1 MKKIILYTFISLF
14 SCLSFSQNLAN
25 QIQNQSF
32 KEYNVF
38 TVSNEAIDSS
48 LRAVATD
55 IEALN
60 VDESVLLDLH
70 NNKPE
75 FIKFQLVHGTETL
88 LVKMQRQDILANNF
102 KIRNQNDDILKYE
115 PGLYYRGIVNN
126 DSESLVVFNFFDES
140 VNAVISIPS
149 DGNRNIGQL
158 ENSNQYVIYTD
169 STMSVTQDFQ
179 CQVDEIE
186 QEADYLSQNEALNSA
201 PSSVNCI
208 RVFYELTNDL
218 YVANS
223 ESVSSTMNWLTSVH
237 NIVATL
243 YSDEGI
249 PTALSDVLIWQEE
262 DPYVG
267 GNLDKLEFF
276 RSNRIAFDGDIGH
289 LLDLPVSGGV
299 AYLNTLCSTSRYA
312 FSGVSMSFLQLPTY
326 SWTVNV
332 IAHEMGHSLGSPHT
346 HACFWNGDNTAIDS
360 CGPNNGYSEGCDN
373 GPIPSN
379 GGTIMSYCHL
389 DSTGVNLANGFH
401 PQVSAY
407 LNSNIDTKSCLGSDC
422 IESCVQTIA
431 GVSASQ
437 TDINA
442 LTINIDDV
450 IANSWDYRVFEIN
463 TLPDPFTMT
472 NSNSFIYNIIIQPNT
487 YYVVQVLSNCSNG
500 SNGSFF
506 NLLYLT
512 DDDDW
517 CSGATFTDDGGLG
530 LNYQDNQYF
539 EKTFYP
545 DTFGKITFN
554 INDFNLEEDFDFMT
568 IYDGESTDAPIF
580 ADGDRLSGSSLTT
593 SFFQAT
599 NAVGAITVKFTSD
612 SFVNEPG
619 WDITVSCATLS
630 NEEFSERYFSIF
642 PNPVNS
648 ELNLKS
654 VIPLDNMIIYDIN
667 GRIVFQKTLSEQL
680 NTKVDLSQLNSG
692 VYLMRVTKGKSSIIK
707 RIIKR

>member
-14 SCLSFSQNLAN
+14 SSISFSQNLT
-25 QIQNQSF
+25 QQNQSF

-38 TVSNEAIDSS
+38 GVSNEEIDSS
-48 LRAVATD
+48 LRAIAKD

-60 VDESVLLDLH
+60 VDESVLLDLQ

-75 FIKFQLVHGTETL
+75 FIKFQLVHGAETL
-88 LVKMQRQDILANNF
+88 LVKMQRQDILANDL
-102 KIRNQNDDILKYE
+102 KIRNQNGEILKYA
-115 PGLYYRGIVNN
+115 PGLYYRGIVNS
-126 DSESLVVFNFFDES
+126 DSKSLVVFNFFSKS
-140 VNAVISIPS
+140 VNGLISMPG

-158 ENSNQYVIYTD
+158 DNSNQYVIYTD
-169 STMSVTQDFQ
+169 SKMSVTQDFQ
-179 CQVDEIE
+179 CQVDELE
-186 QEADYLSQNEALNSA
+186 QESDFLPQNEALSSA

-208 RVFYELTNDL
+208 RVFYELTNDI

-243 YSDEGI
+243 YSNESI
-249 PTALSDVLIWQEE
+249 PTSLSDVLIWQEE

-267 GNLDKLEFF
+267 GNLDKLQFF
-276 RSNRIAFDGDIGH
+276 RSNRTAFDGDIGH

-299 AYLNTLCSTSRYA
+299 AYLNTLCSSARYA
-312 FSGVSMSFLQLPTY
+312 FSGVSMSFSQLPTY

-346 HACFWNGDNTAIDS
+346 HACFWNGDNTAIDA

-407 LNSNIDTKSCLGSDC
+407 LNSNIDSKSCLGTDC

-431 GVSASQ
+431 GVSASE
-437 TDINA
+437 TGVNA
-442 LTINIDDV
+442 FTINIDDV
-450 IANSWDYRVFEIN
+450 IANSWDYRVFELN
-463 TLPDPFTMT
+463 TTPDPFTTT
-472 NSNSFIYNIIIQPNT
+472 NSNSFVYNITTQPNT

-512 DDDDW
+512 DVDDW

-545 DTFGKITFN
+545 DTFGKITLN
-554 INDFNLEEDFDFMT
+554 INDFNLEEGFDFMT
-568 IYDGESTDAPIF
+568 IYDGESTDAPVF
-580 ADGDRLSGSSLTT
+580 ADGDELSGSSLTT

-599 NAVGAITVKFTSD
+599 NSVGAITVKFTSD
-612 SFVNEPG
+612 NFVNAPG

-630 NEEFSERYFSIF
+630 NEEFSELYFSIF

-654 VIPLDNMIIYDIN
+654 LIPLDNLIIYDIN
-667 GRIVFQKTLSEQL
+667 GRIVFKKTLSEQQ
-680 NTKVDLSQLNSG
+680 NTKIDLSQLNSG
-692 VYLMRVTKGKSSIIK
+692 VYLMKVTKGASSIIK

>member
-1 MKKIILYTFISLF
+1 MKKTILYTFISLF
-14 SCLSFSQNLAN
+14 SSISFSQNLT
-25 QIQNQSF
+25 QQNQSF

-38 TVSNEAIDSS
+38 GVSNEEIDSS
-48 LRAVATD
+48 LRAVAKD

-60 VDESVLLDLH
+60 VDESVLFDLQ

-75 FIKFQLVHGTETL
+75 FIKFQLVHGAETL
-88 LVKMQRQDILANNF
+88 LVKMQRQDILANDL
-102 KIRNQNDDILKYE
+102 KIRNQNGEILKYD
-115 PGLYYRGIVNN
+115 PGLYYRGIVNS
-126 DSESLVVFNFFDES
+126 DSKSLVVFNFFSES
-140 VNAVISIPS
+140 VNGLVSIPG

-158 ENSNQYVIYTD
+158 DNSNQYVIYSD
-169 STMSVTQDFQ
+169 SKMSVTQDFQ
-179 CQVDEIE
+179 CQVDELE
-186 QEADYLSQNEALNSA
+186 QESDFLPQNGALSSA

-208 RVFYELTNDL
+208 RVFYELTNDI

-223 ESVSSTMNWLTSVH
+223 ESVSGTMNWLTSVH

-243 YSDEGI
+243 YSNESI
-249 PTALSDVLIWQEE
+249 PTSLSDVLIWQEE

-267 GNLDKLEFF
+267 DNLDKLQFF
-276 RSNRIAFDGDIGH
+276 RANRTAFDGDIGH

-299 AYLNTLCSTSRYA
+299 AYLNTLCSSARYA
-312 FSGVSMSFLQLPTY
+312 FSGVSMSFSQLPTY

-332 IAHEMGHSLGSPHT
+332 MAHEMGHSLGSPHT
-346 HACFWNGDNTAIDS
+346 HACFWNGDNTAIDA

-379 GGTIMSYCHL
+379 GGTVMSYCHL

-407 LNSNIDTKSCLGSDC
+407 LNSNIDSKSCLGTDC

-431 GVSASQ
+431 GVSASE
-437 TDINA
+437 TGINA
-442 LTINIDDV
+442 FTINIDDV
-450 IANSWDYRVFEIN
+450 IANSWDYRVFELN
-463 TLPDPFTMT
+463 TTPDPFTTT
-472 NSNSFIYNIIIQPNT
+472 NSNSFVSNITTQPNT

-512 DDDDW
+512 DVDDW

-545 DTFGKITFN
+545 DTFGKITLN
-554 INDFNLEEDFDFMT
+554 INDFNLEEGFDFMT
-568 IYDGESTDAPIF
+568 IYDGESTDAPVF
-580 ADGDRLSGSSLTT
+580 ADGDGLSGSSLTT

-599 NAVGAITVKFTSD
+599 NSVGAITVKFTSD
-612 SFVNEPG
+612 NFVNAPG

-630 NEEFSERYFSIF
+630 NEEFSELYFSIF
-642 PNPVNS
+642 PNPLS
-648 ELNLKS
+648 RELNLKS
-654 VIPLDNMIIYDIN
+654 LIPLDNLIIYDIN
-667 GRIVFQKTLSEQL
+667 GRIVFQKTLSEQQT
-680 NTKVDLSQLNSG
+680 TKIDLSQLNSG
-692 VYLMRVTKGKSSIIK
+692 VYLMKVTKGASSIIK